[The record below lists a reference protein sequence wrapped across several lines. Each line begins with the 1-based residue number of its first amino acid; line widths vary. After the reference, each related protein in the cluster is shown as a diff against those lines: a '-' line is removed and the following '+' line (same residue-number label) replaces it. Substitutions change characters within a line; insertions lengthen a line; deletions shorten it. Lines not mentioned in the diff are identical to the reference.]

1 MTERERIENLKEFG
15 YTDREAA
22 FVALAALHSGYFVR
36 RQYCSFISA
45 GKGWVDE
52 ALTSKLLRFGHA
64 KEVVL
69 RSSRRLYSISSKQL
83 FSALG
88 EEDNRNRRRHEPQTI
103 KARLMGLEYV
113 ISRPEVRWFPTEAER
128 VSLFTEELDISRE
141 FLPTWRYSSK
151 DGKRTT
157 LRWFVD
163 KPPIFVDPKDST
175 VHFCFVD
182 PGFHTSDAFASFLRN
197 YHPLFSRIPRF
208 EIIYLASH
216 RGATDSG
223 RRVFERFCSRA
234 QSVPEDPLTGEL
246 LEYFRD
252 RSEHENSGLGAFN
265 QDRLDHY
272 RESRKQ
278 FASAS
283 YERLFELWKQ
293 HGKAVL
299 RQEICPESRPDINS
313 RASFVP
319 HICQQDFDLLGSVL
333 RGESGEQRQNRAA
346 HSAFG
351 GGF

>member
-1 MTERERIENLKEFG
+1 MTEHERIENLKKFG

-52 ALTSKLLRFGHA
+52 ALTSKLLRLGHA
-64 KEVVL
+64 REVVL
-69 RSSRRLYSISSKQL
+69 RSSRRLYSISSKQV
-83 FSALG
+83 FRALG

-113 ISRPEVRWFPTEAER
+113 ISRPGVRWFPTETDR
-128 VSLFTEELDISRE
+128 VSLFTDELGIGRE

-151 DGKRTT
+151 SGERTT

-163 KPPIFVDPKDST
+163 KPAVFLAPNDST

-197 YHPLFSRIPRF
+197 YRDLLSRLTRF
-208 EIIYLASH
+208 AVIYLASH
-216 RGATDSG
+216 RGATDVG
-223 RRVFERFCSRA
+223 RRVFDRFF
-234 QSVPEDPLTGEL
+234 SVAGSLPEDPLAADL

-252 RSEHENSGLGAFN
+252 RSEHEESGLGAFN
-265 QDRLDHY
+265 QNRLDHY

-278 FASAS
+278 FANAR

-293 HGKAVL
+293 HGETALKH
-299 RQEICPESRPDINS
+299 EICPESSKDIDA
-313 RASFVP
+313 RGSFIAHVAP
-319 HICQQDFDLLGSVL
+319 RHFDLLGSVL
-333 RGESGEQRQNRAA
+333 RGEAGDQRQNRAA
-346 HSAFG
+346 HSGFG

>member
-1 MTERERIENLKEFG
+1 MTEHERIENLKKLG
-15 YTDREAA
+15 YSDREAA

-52 ALTSKLLRFGHA
+52 ALTSKLLRLGHA
-64 KEVVL
+64 REVVL
-69 RSSRRLYSISSKQL
+69 RSRRRLYSISSKQI
-83 FSALG
+83 FGALG

-113 ISRPEVRWFPTEAER
+113 ISRPGVRWFPTETER
-128 VSLFTEELDISRE
+128 VSLFADELGISRD

-151 DGKRTT
+151 NGQRTT

-163 KPPIFVDPKDST
+163 KSPVFLAPNDST

-197 YHPLFSRIPRF
+197 YRPLFSRLPRF
-208 EIIYLASH
+208 AVIYLASH
-216 RGATDSG
+216 RGASDVG
-223 RRVFERFCSRA
+223 RRVFERFFSPA
-234 QSVPEDPLTGEL
+234 GSLPEDPLTTEL

-252 RSEHENSGLGAFN
+252 RSEHEKSGLGAFN

-278 FASAS
+278 FANTQ

-293 HGKAVL
+293 QGETALKH
-299 RQEICPESRPDINS
+299 EISPESSPDING
-313 RASFVP
+313 RGLFVP
-319 HICQQDFDLLGSVL
+319 HVCTQHFDLLGSVL
-333 RGESGEQRQNRAA
+333 RDESREHRQNRAA
-346 HSAFG
+346 HSGFG